1 MRAVNRVNF
10 KNLAFVLVT
19 VLPMI
24 SAKPAYSINPIS
36 AGPIAITAP
45 SPGMASGAA
54 CLRAGALGLAVY
66 VGGQLVCQHYR
77 NLDEEQKQKNIELER
92 QRCQIVLTNMWGSM
106 REIMLND
113 GTPTVAQCTEYKVL
127 ASYCIVN
134 GFVGLMDREDM
145 PLCDD
150 VQPPYKRPEIV
161 NPDFPGQG
169 GGLGW
174 FAPKD
179 KGWVPER
186 GASGPAME
194 DGARRLMESV
204 GDQGLPLLD

>member
-10 KNLAFVLVT
+10 KNLAFFLVT

-36 AGPIAITAP
+36 AGPIATTAP

-54 CLRAGALGLAVY
+54 CRRAGAIGVAVY
-66 VGGQLVCQHYR
+66 VGGQLVCQYYR
-77 NLDEEQKQKNIELER
+77 NLEEEQKQKNIELER
-92 QRCQIVLTNMWGSM
+92 QRCQTALRQMWGSM

-161 NPDFPGQG
+161 NPDAPGQD
-169 GGLGW
+169 GGLGPY
-174 FAPKD
+174 APKD
-179 KGWVPER
+179 QGVIPER
-186 GASGPAME
+186 GAIGRAME
-194 DGARRLMESV
+194 DGAQRVMETI
-204 GDQGLPLLD
+204 GNQ